1 MAGNIT
7 PLPHS
12 RDFDFTPGA
21 TNLPGANAEQRT
33 ATIDDARIAA
43 DDDAEAMRRL
53 APSPSRAMMVG
64 GGIAAVL
71 LGGAIG
77 FWLGGRRVSR
87 APAKVR
93 HAASTADSLIE
104 LAPVAM
110 HLLGNPMIRRL
121 AVRMLLRQI
130 TSRLPS

>member
-1 MAGNIT
+1 MAANIT
-7 PLPHS
+7 PLPQS
-12 RDFDFTPGA
+12 RDFDY
-21 TNLPGANAEQRT
+21 LPGAVNVEGTPADQRT
-33 ATIDDARIAA
+33 ATIEDARIAA
-43 DDDAEAMRRL
+43 DDDAQAMRDL
-53 APSPSRAMMVG
+53 APSPSRAMLIG
-64 GGIAAVL
+64 GGIAAAL

-110 HLLGNPMIRRL
+110 HLLSNPLIRTL
-121 AVRMLLRQI
+121 AVRMLVRQV
-130 TSRLPS
+130 TSRLPG